1 MARQYALIGLGSFG
15 VKVLEKL
22 SEATDQIIILDKEK
36 SIVERYKDLAAK
48 SYIADALS
56 KEALF
61 RILPEAID
69 VAIVDVG
76 DHLEVAITVTN
87 ALKKLGAKQIIV
99 RADDEERGEI
109 LEMVG
114 ATQVIYPAKEAAI
127 KLVPML
133 VSSTLFSFMPIS
145 PSLALAET
153 RVPER
158 YIGMTLIEANL
169 RQTKGINIIAIR
181 KTDGDEYEYFEPQ
194 YRLKAIDVLLC
205 AGAVNDI
212 TAFTGARISARRNVI
227 GDMLRGI
234 LRRPIHHTESS
245 KSNSACDNDTIQ
257 NKAHKTT

>member
-1 MARQYALIGLGSFG
+1 MARQYAIVGLGSFG

-36 SIVERYKDLAAK
+36 SIVEQYKDLAAK
-48 SYIADALS
+48 SYIADALN

-61 RILPEAID
+61 KIIPEAID
-69 VAIVDVG
+69 VAVVDVG
-76 DHLEVAITVTN
+76 DHLEVAIIVTN
-87 ALKKLGAKQIIV
+87 ALKKLGARQIIV
-99 RADDEERGEI
+99 RADSEERGEI

-114 ATQVIYPAKEAAI
+114 ATQVIYPAKEAAT

-133 VSSTLFSFMPIS
+133 VSSTLFSYMPIS

-169 RQTKGINIIAIR
+169 RQDKGINIIAIR
-181 KTDGDEYEYFEPQ
+181 KTEGDEYEYFEPR
-194 YRLKAIDVLLC
+194 YRLQAVDVLLC
-205 AGAVNDI
+205 AGTEKDI
-212 TAFTGARISARRNVI
+212 TAFTGARIAARRNVI

-234 LRRPIHHTESS
+234 FGKPVSQTEAS
-245 KSNSACDNDTIQ
+245 KVNEIIDAKNLPT
-257 NKAHKTT
+257 KEHKK